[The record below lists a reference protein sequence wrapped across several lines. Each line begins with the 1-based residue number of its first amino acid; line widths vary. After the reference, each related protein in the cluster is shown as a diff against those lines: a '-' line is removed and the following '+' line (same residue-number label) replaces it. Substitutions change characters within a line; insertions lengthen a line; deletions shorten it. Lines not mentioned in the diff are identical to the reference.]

1 MQGEK
6 MKQNKTSTIF
16 AFVFITLSIIL
27 VSCAPQPIK
36 PTDTKITEFQAS
48 QGLKKFS
55 SANEI
60 AEFLQKNNAQ
70 QPYYS
75 GGIMADAGIRTF
87 AVAES
92 AAPSAKMAGSQAVAS
107 DYSQTNVQVA
117 GVDEADFVKN
127 DGKYI
132 YAISGNKLVIVNA
145 FPAENAKILSETKIE
160 GNPRNMLVNKD
171 RLAVFSDGNDEV
183 YTISQYDYL
192 PRPRYTAKTHVF
204 VYDISDREEPELVKD
219 YNINGYYFESRM
231 IEDNIYFIS
240 KDSVY
245 YYAGF
250 VDAPTIMESSKII
263 AMPEVF
269 YFDNPQTDYVF
280 HTITSFGIFDDDNS
294 IEAKTFMLGYSDNL
308 FVSQNNIYI
317 SYQKNLP
324 HTYYQEHNKERF
336 FDVIVP
342 LLPVDVQNE
351 IKSINNDNSLNSYEK
366 WDKISRAFE
375 KMYNSMEES
384 EKNEL
389 QEKIGKAIEDY
400 ELKLEQERRKTII
413 HRISIEDGKIDYGA
427 KGEVSGYLLNQFSM
441 DEDNGYLRVATTT
454 YIYAR
459 DTTMYNN
466 VYVLDDDIDIVGK
479 LEDIAPEERIYSTR
493 FIGDRLY
500 MVTFKNIDP
509 LFVIDL
515 SNPEKPE
522 ILGELKIPGF
532 SNYLHPYDENHII
545 GIGKE
550 TEGNEWG
557 GVSTKGVKIALFDVS
572 DVANPKPL
580 DTYEIGEAGTDS
592 EALNEH
598 KAFLFD
604 KEKNILVLPVRE
616 VKERY
621 YDDRLGYYRNEIWQ
635 GAYVFGL
642 KPESGFELK
651 GKITHE
657 EKETSDDYYYY
668 GSPNAVRRSLF
679 MDDVLYTVSQAKIKA
694 NDIESIEEIN
704 EVKLPYEK
712 EDPHYYGIVIEE
724 QIAET
729 AIAIE

>member
-1 MQGEK
+1 
-6 MKQNKTSTIF
+6 MKSSKTKIIFTF
-16 AFVFITLSIIL
+16 AFVILSIFL
-27 VSCAPQPIK
+27 VSCAPQQQK
-36 PTDTKITEFQAS
+36 PTDTKITDFQAS
-48 QGLKKFS
+48 QGLKKFY

-60 AEFLQKNNAQ
+60 AEFLQKNNAPQ
-70 QPYYS
+70 QYYS

-87 AVAES
+87 AIAES
-92 AAPSAKMAGSQAVAS
+92 AAPSAKMAAS
-107 DYSQTNVQVA
+107 SEAASSGAADYSQTNVQVA

-132 YAISGNKLVIVNA
+132 YVISGNKLVIVDA
-145 FPAENAKILSETKIE
+145 FPAENARVLSETKLK
-160 GNPRNMLVNKD
+160 GSPRNMLVNKD
-171 RLAVFSDGNDEV
+171 RLVVFSDGNEEV

-192 PRPRYTAKTHVF
+192 PRPRYTAKTHVL
-204 VYDISDREEPELVKD
+204 VYDISNREEPELVKD
-219 YNINGYYFESRM
+219 YNMNGYYFESRM
-231 IEDNIYFIS
+231 IGDNAYFIS

-245 YYAGF
+245 YYSGF
-250 VDAPTIMESSKII
+250 VDVPAIKESSKII

-280 HTITSFGIFDDDNS
+280 HTIVSFDIFDEGNE

-308 FVSQNNIYI
+308 YVSQNNIYI

-324 HTYYQEHNKERF
+324 YTYYLEHNKERF
-336 FDVIVP
+336 FDIVVP
-342 LLPVDVQNE
+342 LLPQEAQEE
-351 IKSINNDNSLNSYEK
+351 IKGINDDETLNSYEN

-375 KMYNSMEES
+375 NMHNSMEES
-384 EKNEL
+384 GKKEL

-413 HRISIEDGKIDYGA
+413 HRISIEDRKIDYGA
-427 KGEVSGYLLNQFSM
+427 KGEVHGYLLNQFSM
-441 DEDNGYLRVATTT
+441 DEKEGHLRVATTT
-454 YIYAR
+454 YVYAR

-466 VYVLDDDIDIVGK
+466 VYVLDDGMNLVGK

-515 SNPEKPE
+515 SNPGKPE

-545 GIGKE
+545 GVGKD
-550 TEGNEWG
+550 TEANEWG

-604 KEKNILVLPVRE
+604 KDKNLLVIPVRE
-616 VKERY
+616 VSGRY
-621 YDDRLGYYRNEIWQ
+621 YDSKYGYYRNNVWQ
-635 GAYVFGL
+635 GVYAFGL
-642 KPESGFELK
+642 TIEGGFELK
-651 GKITHE
+651 GKVTHE

-679 MDDVLYTVSQAKIKA
+679 MDDVLYTVSQAKIKM

-712 EDPHYYGIVIEE
+712 EQPYPSYVA
-724 QIAET
+724 IAEEPRV
-729 AIAIE
+729 IRIK